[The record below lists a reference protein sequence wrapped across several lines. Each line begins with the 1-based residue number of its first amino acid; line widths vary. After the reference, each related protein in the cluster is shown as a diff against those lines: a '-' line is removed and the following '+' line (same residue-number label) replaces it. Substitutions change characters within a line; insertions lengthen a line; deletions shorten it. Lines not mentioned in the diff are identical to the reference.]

1 MTASAFILAFLPE
14 LVLCAGALVLFF
26 ITLGRQRDR
35 LARNASIITALAVT
49 AAAIVSLHQTTT
61 LFSEAYRIDLFSQ
74 WLKLFFGVGYLCVLL
89 LSGTLE
95 DIRRDVRPEYFLL
108 LSLTILGLLLVVSSV
123 ELIALILA
131 LELSSYPLFLLVA
144 MRRERAGQKTQMES
158 AMKYMMFGVA
168 ANGVMLFGL
177 SYLFG
182 LTGTTMLPD
191 MIARLGPL
199 MTEVNPLAITGLAL
213 ALAGLYY
220 KLAVFPFHFWT
231 PDVYQGASNV
241 TAGLVASL
249 PKVAGVAVLVRM
261 VAAATETNTAIAMI
275 LAVLAGASMLYGN
288 LAALRQTDV
297 KRLLGFSAVAH
308 AGYSLMGFVALDAQ
322 GFAAALYYICGYVFM
337 VLACFVVIARASRD
351 GSNLAIDE
359 LAGLH
364 KRSPLLALTLIVGVF
379 ALAGIPPFVGFMGK
393 LTLLTA
399 ALNKGF
405 LVLVVFAV
413 VNTAI
418 AIYYYLR
425 IVKEAFFRDPVEASP
440 LALDWPT
447 RALCV
452 ILIAAIVALGVKPSL
467 MIDTIAESLAWL
479 QPVTAAAAP

>member
-26 ITLGRQRDR
+26 ITLGKERDQ
-35 LARNASIITALAVT
+35 LARTASIGVALAVI
-49 AAAIVSLHQTTT
+49 AAAILALRQEALV
-61 LFSEAYRIDLFSQ
+61 FSNAYRIDLFSQ

-89 LSGTLE
+89 LGGGLD
-95 DIRRDVRPEYFLL
+95 DIRRDVKPEYFLL
-108 LSLTILGLLLVVSSV
+108 LALSMLGLLLLVSSI
-123 ELIALILA
+123 ELIALVLA

-144 MRRERAGQKTQMES
+144 MRRERAGQKAQMES

-182 LTGTTMLPD
+182 LTGTTMLPE

-199 MTEVNPLAITGLAL
+199 MSSVNPLAITGLAL

-220 KLAVFPFHFWT
+220 KLAIFPFHFWT
-231 PDVYQGASNV
+231 PDVYHV

-249 PKVAGVAVLVRM
+249 PKVAGVAVMVRM
-261 VAAATETNTAIAMI
+261 VAAATESNTTIATI

-288 LAALRQTDV
+288 LAALVQKDV
-297 KRLLGFSAVAH
+297 KRLLGFSAIAH

-322 GFAAALYYICGYVFM
+322 GFAASLYYTCGYVLM
-337 VLACFVVIARASRD
+337 VLACFVVVARVSRD
-351 GSNLAIDE
+351 GSNLAIEE

-364 KRSPLLALTLIVGVF
+364 KRSPLLAFTLIVGVF

-393 LTLLTA
+393 LTLITA
-399 ALNKGF
+399 ALSKGY
-405 LVLVVFAV
+405 VELVVFAV

-425 IVKEAFFRDPVEASP
+425 LVKEAFFRDAIDTSAGPI
-440 LALDWPT
+440 ALDWQT
-447 RALCV
+447 RALCI
-452 ILIAAIVALGVKPSL
+452 ILLVGIVALGVKPAV
-467 MIDTIAESLAWL
+467 MIDTIAQSLAWV
-479 QPVTAAAAP
+479 QPASALAAQ

>member
-14 LVLCAGALVLFF
+14 LVLCAGALVLFV
-26 ITLGRQRDR
+26 IALGHQRDA
-35 LARNASIITALAVT
+35 LARAVSIGVALAVI
-49 AAAIVSLHQTTT
+49 AASVVALRQEAV
-61 LFSEAYRIDLFSQ
+61 LFSGAYRVDLFSQ

-89 LSGTLE
+89 LGGDLG
-95 DIRRDVRPEYFLL
+95 DIRHDVRPEYLLL
-108 LSLTILGLLLVVSSV
+108 LSLSVLGLLFVVSCI
-123 ELIALILA
+123 ELIGLVIS
-131 LELSSYPLFLLVA
+131 LELSSFPLFLLVA
-144 MRRERAGQKTQMES
+144 MRRERAGQKAQMES

-199 MTEVNPLAITGLAL
+199 MTSGHPLAITGLSL

-220 KLAVFPFHFWT
+220 KLAIFPFHFWT

-249 PKVAGVAVLVRM
+249 PKVAGVAILVRM
-261 VAAATETNTAIAMI
+261 VAAATTTNPAIATI

-288 LAALRQTDV
+288 LTALRQNDL
-297 KRLLGFSAVAH
+297 KRLLGFSAIAH
-308 AGYSLMGFVALDAQ
+308 AGYSLIGFVALDVQ
-322 GFAAALYYICGYVFM
+322 GFAAALYYICGYVLM
-337 VLACFVVIARASRD
+337 VLACFVVIARVSRD
-351 GSNLAIDE
+351 GNNLAIDE

-364 KRSPLLALTLIVGVF
+364 RRSGLLAVTLLVGVF
-379 ALAGIPPFVGFMGK
+379 ALAGMPPFVGFMGK

-399 ALNKGF
+399 AWTAGHHA
-405 LVLVVFAV
+405 LVILAV

-425 IVKEAFFRDPVEASP
+425 IVKEAFFRDAAESTPI
-440 LALDWPT
+440 ALDWST

-452 ILIAAIVALGVKPSL
+452 VLLVGIIGLGVQPSA
-467 MIDTIAESLAWL
+467 MIETIARSLDWVG
-479 QPVTAAAAP
+479 QVTAVAAQ

>member
-14 LVLCAGALVLFF
+14 LALCAGALVLFVV
-26 ITLGRQRDR
+26 TLGKERDD
-35 LARNASIITALAVT
+35 LARGASLGVALAVIV
-49 AAAIVSLHQTTT
+49 ASIVSLRQEAL
-61 LFSEAYRIDLFSQ
+61 LFSEAYRVDLFSQ
-74 WLKLFFGVGYLCVLL
+74 WLKLFFGVGYLCVVLL
-89 LSGTLE
+89 GGRID
-95 DIRRDVRPEYFLL
+95 DIRRDIKPEYFLL
-108 LSLTILGLLLVVSSV
+108 LSLSILGLLMLVSCI
-123 ELIALILA
+123 ELIALIIS
-131 LELSSYPLFLLVA
+131 LELSSFPLFLLVA
-144 MRRERAGQKTQMES
+144 MRRERAGQKAQMES

-182 LTGTTMLPD
+182 LTGTTLLPD
-191 MIARLGPL
+191 MIARLNPL
-199 MTEVNPLAITGLAL
+199 MTAVNPLAITGLAL

-261 VAAATETNTAIAMI
+261 VAAATESNTAIATI

-288 LAALRQTDV
+288 LAALVQKDV
-297 KRLLGFSAVAH
+297 KRLLGFSAIAH

-322 GFAAALYYICGYVFM
+322 GFAASLYYTCGYVLM
-337 VLACFVVIARASRD
+337 VLACFVVVARVSRD
-351 GSNLAIDE
+351 GNNLGIEE

-364 KRSPLLALTLIVGVF
+364 RRSPLLSLTLIVGVF

-393 LTLLTA
+393 LTLITA
-399 ALNKGF
+399 ALAKGYTA
-405 LVLVVFAV
+405 LVVFAV

-425 IVKEAFFRDPVEASP
+425 LVKEAFFRDPVETAP
-440 LALDWPT
+440 IALDWPT
-447 RALCV
+447 RSLCV
-452 ILIAAIVALGVKPSL
+452 ILVVGIIGLGVKPAFL
-467 MIDTIAESLAWL
+467 IDTIAQSLAWV
-479 QPVTAAAAP
+479 QPAAAVAAQ

>member
-1 MTASAFILAFLPE
+1 ATAVAIIA
-14 LVLCAGALVLFF
+14 
-26 ITLGRQRDR
+26 
-35 LARNASIITALAVT
+35 AS
-49 AAAIVSLHQTTT
+49 IVSLHQEAL
-61 LFSEAYRIDLFSQ
+61 LFSGAYRVDLFSQ

-89 LSGTLE
+89 LGGSLE
-95 DIRRDVRPEYFLL
+95 DIRRDVKPEYFLL
-108 LSLTILGLLLVVSSV
+108 LSCAMLGLLLLVSCV
-123 ELIALILA
+123 ELIALVIA

-144 MRRERAGQKTQMES
+144 MRRERAGQKAQMES

-191 MIARLGPL
+191 MIARISPL
-199 MTEVNPLAITGLAL
+199 MSAGHPLAISGLAL

-220 KLAVFPFHFWT
+220 KLAIFPFHFWT

-249 PKVAGVAVLVRM
+249 PKVAGVAILVRM
-261 VAAATETNTAIAMI
+261 VAAATETNTTIATI

-288 LAALRQTDV
+288 LTALMQKDV
-297 KRLLGFSAVAH
+297 KRLLGFSAIAH

-322 GFAAALYYICGYVFM
+322 GFAASLYYTCGYVLM
-337 VLACFVVIARASRD
+337 VLACFVVIARVSRD
-351 GSNLAIDE
+351 GSNLAIEE

-364 KRSPLLALTLIVGVF
+364 KRSWLLALTLLVGVF

-399 ALNKGF
+399 ALNKGY
-405 LVLVVFAV
+405 LALVVFAV

-425 IVKEAFFRDPVEASP
+425 LVKEAFFRDPVETAPIS
-440 LALDWPT
+440 LDWST

-452 ILIAAIVALGVKPSL
+452 ILLVGIVALGVKPAF
-467 MIDTIAESLAWL
+467 MIDAIAKSLAWVK
-479 QPVTAAAAP
+479 PVAAVAAQ

>member
-14 LVLCAGALVLFF
+14 LVLCAGALVLFI
-26 ITLGRQRDR
+26 ITLGHQRDQ
-35 LARNASIITALAVT
+35 LARTASIGIALAII
-49 AAAIVSLHQTTT
+49 AASIVSLHQNAL
-61 LFSEAYRIDLFSQ
+61 LFSDAYRVDLFSQ
-74 WLKLFFGVGYLCVLL
+74 WLKLFFGIGYLCVVLL
-89 LSGTLE
+89 GGSLE
-95 DIRRDVRPEYFLL
+95 DIRPDIKPEYFFL
-108 LSLTILGLLLVVSSV
+108 LSLSILGLLLLVSCV
-123 ELIALILA
+123 ELIALVIS
-131 LELSSYPLFLLVA
+131 LELSSFPLFLLVA

-182 LTGTTMLPD
+182 LTGTTMLPE
-191 MIARLGPL
+191 MVARLAPI
-199 MTEVNPLAITGLAL
+199 MHTPLAIAGLGLAL
-213 ALAGLYY
+213 VGLYY

-261 VAAATETNTAIAMI
+261 VAAATETNTTIAMI

-288 LAALRQTDV
+288 LVALAQKDF
-297 KRLLGFSAVAH
+297 KRLLGFSGIAH
-308 AGYSLMGFVALDAQ
+308 AGYALMGFVALDAQ
-322 GFAAALYYICGYVFM
+322 GFAASLYYTCGYVLM
-337 VLACFVVIARASRD
+337 VLACFVVIARVSRD
-351 GSNLAIDE
+351 GTNLAIDE

-364 KRSPLLALTLIVGVF
+364 KRSPFLALTLIVGVF

-393 LTLLTA
+393 LTLITA
-399 ALNKGF
+399 AYNKGYTA
-405 LVLVVFAV
+405 LVIFAV

-425 IVKEAFFRDPVEASP
+425 IVKEAFFRDPVEPSVIT
-440 LALDWPT
+440 LDWQT
-447 RALCV
+447 KALCT
-452 ILIAAIVALGVKPSL
+452 ILLVGIIALGVKPAL
-467 MIDTIAESLAWL
+467 MIDTIAQSLAWL
-479 QPVTAAAAP
+479 QPVTAVAAQ